1 MTHHSVRPWN
11 SSKRSS
17 ACGGCADRPGA
28 ESGAR
33 RWIRTALIG
42 GRVIAASLVALAL
55 VVPVAGAVAEP
66 AVSAGESI
74 YLRGVLRSGAPLRG
88 KRETAGID
96 AIGAQAACV
105 NCHQRSGLGSAEGST
120 TIPPITGEY
129 LFAPR
134 AHDASEAVLP
144 YVESMHGNRD
154 PYDETTLARAIR
166 EGLDSQG
173 RPLSVL
179 MPRFALDGADM
190 AALIEYLKKLSVHRV
205 AGVSDT
211 MLHFATIFTPDA
223 DRVKR
228 GGVLDV
234 LEHYVAE
241 KNSFPF
247 RPSPPM
253 RTSSKTAYSKS
264 MYMAHRHWQ
273 LHVWDLTGP
282 AGTWAAQLDKH
293 MTEEP
298 VYAVLSGL
306 GGDNWAPVHEFC
318 ERHEVPCLFPNVEVP
333 VVADRDF
340 YPLYLSKGV
349 LLEAELIATTLI
361 GKAGQPPAG
370 SVLQI
375 YRAGDSGE
383 PAAAALAARL
393 EAHHIQVRNEALP
406 AGTRGLAKA
415 VDAARDAAV
424 LVLWLRPADIEA
436 LGQAPPGRAK
446 VYMSGI
452 MGGLEN
458 SPLPSDWRAHTLM
471 AYPFD
476 LPDKRGV
483 RLDYPL
489 GWFKFRHIPVV
500 AQQVQADTYLACS
513 LLADALNNHMADVVA
528 RPYLIEQMQDTI
540 ERRIITGYY
549 PHLALATNQRFAS
562 KGGYIAHFADAR
574 GTRLAADSN
583 WIVPGAE

>member
-1 MTHHSVRPWN
+1 MTHHLVRPWN
-11 SSKRSS
+11 RSARDG
-17 ACGGCADRPGA
+17 ACSCAVQPGA
-28 ESGAR
+28 GSSAR
-33 RWIRTALIG
+33 RWIRAALIG
-42 GRVIAASLVALAL
+42 RRVVAASLVALAL
-55 VVPVAGAVAEP
+55 VMPAASAVADP
-66 AVSAGESI
+66 AVNVGESI

-88 KRETAGID
+88 RRETAGID

-120 TIPPITGEY
+120 TIPPITSEY
-129 LFAPR
+129 LFAPHG
-134 AHDASEAVLP
+134 HDATEAVLP

-154 PYDETTLARAIR
+154 PYDEATLARAIR

-179 MPRFALDGADM
+179 MPRFALDDADM

-205 AGVSDT
+205 AGVTDT
-211 MLHFATIFTPDA
+211 TLHFATVFTPDA

-282 AGTWAAQLDKH
+282 AGTWAAQLDKR

-306 GGDNWAPVHEFC
+306 GGENWAPIHEFC

-349 LLEAELIATTLI
+349 LLEADLIATTLI

-406 AGTRGLAKA
+406 AGARGLAKA

-424 LVLWLRPADIEA
+424 LVLWLRPADIET

-452 MGGLEN
+452 MGGLED
-458 SPLPSDWRAHTLM
+458 SPLPSEWRAHTSM

-562 KGGYIAHFADAR
+562 KGGYIAHFAEAR
-574 GTRLAADSN
+574 GTRLAADSG